1 MRIDHEGAEFPY
13 RQLANLLRA
22 AIKSGRYP
30 PGRRIPSVRALMRDT
45 GMGGMTVQ
53 RAIHVLV
60 EEGLLYTVPGPRY
73 IRNGAEAVGSARPTD
88 G

>member
-1 MRIDHEGAEFPY
+1 
-13 RQLANLLRA
+13 
-22 AIKSGRYP
+22 
-30 PGRRIPSVRALMRDT
+30 MRDT

-60 EEGLLYTVPGPRY
+60 EEGLLYTVPGRGTFVMEPKPLVAPRL
-73 IRNGAEAVGSARPTD
+73 TD

>member
-1 MRIDHEGAEFPY
+1 M
-13 RQLANLLRA
+13 Q
-22 AIKSGRYP
+22 
-30 PGRRIPSVRALMRDT
+30 DT

-60 EEGLLYTVPGPRY
+60 EEGPLYTVPGRGTFVMEPKPLV
-73 IRNGAEAVGSARPTD
+73 APHPTD

>member
-1 MRIDHEGAEFPY
+1 MIRYRSRMRIDHEGAEFPY

-30 PGRRIPSVRALMRDT
+30 PGRRIPSVRALVRDT

-60 EEGLLYTVPGPRY
+60 EEGLVYTAPGR
-73 IRNGAEAVGSARPTD
+73 GTFVVEPTP

>member
-60 EEGLLYTVPGPRY
+60 EEGLLYTVPGRGTFVMEPKPLV
-73 IRNGAEAVGSARPTD
+73 AACPPD